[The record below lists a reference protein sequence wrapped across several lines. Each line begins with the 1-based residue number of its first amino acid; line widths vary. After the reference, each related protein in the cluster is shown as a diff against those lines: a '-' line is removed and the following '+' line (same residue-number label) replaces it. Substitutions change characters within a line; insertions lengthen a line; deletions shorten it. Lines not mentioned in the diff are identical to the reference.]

1 MEIEF
6 KLSTFEGP
14 LDLLLHL
21 IARHKLDICDI
32 EISLLLEQYLAFIE
46 NAPDNDLEYAGEFL
60 EMAARLV
67 YIKTAALL
75 PHPEEAQTL
84 KKELEGALIEYSLC
98 KQAAEKLKL
107 QNISGEIFTR
117 PPMQIKS
124 SGKYSRIY
132 PPMKLY
138 EAYMGI
144 SAKTRN
150 KKPIRKV
157 DFAPL
162 VSKRYVSVTSKVLFV
177 LKKLYHTGKCKSEE
191 IYNGLEDKS
200 SRIAAFLA
208 ILELTKAGRIY
219 FSQEDEYIIFNR
231 PPKKERRKSEQLQES
246 VQEQPQEPIGE
257 QLQETAPEQPQ
268 KPVQEQ
274 LQECVQKPEKNKPIV
289 FNNNPFIKIANKKYI
304 KGVNPMNEELLKK
317 AKEKLK
323 KLVEDGAE
331 FVKENISS
339 AIDTAIDTAK
349 TIAETVA
356 ETINENIT
364 QNRKNTNNLPK
375 KLYKTNREI
384 MSELNPRERR
394 QIWKNGFNRVKQRHT
409 RKQRR

>member
-21 IARHKLDICDI
+21 IAKHKLNICDI
-32 EISLLLEQYLAFIE
+32 EITLLLEQYLAFIE

-67 YIKTAALL
+67 YIKTVALL

-98 KQAAEKLKL
+98 KQAAEKLKI

-117 PPMQIKS
+117 PQIQIKS
-124 SGKYSRIY
+124 SGQYSRVY
-132 PPMKLY
+132 SPMKLY

-177 LKKLYHTGKCKSEE
+177 LKKLYHTGKCKSDEV
-191 IYNGLEDKS
+191 YNGLEDKS
-200 SRIAAFLA
+200 SKIATFLA

-219 FSQEDEYIIFNR
+219 FSQQDEYIIFNR
-231 PPKKERRKSEQLQES
+231 SQKPKKSKNLQNRA
-246 VQEQPQEPIGE
+246 QELEPIQEVVEITQEPEPIKE
-257 QLQETAPEQPQ
+257 IKQPQ
-268 KPVQEQ
+268 KPIA
-274 LQECVQKPEKNKPIV
+274 KPIV
-289 FNNNPFIKIANKKYI
+289 FNNNPFVKIANRKYV
-304 KGVNPMNEELLKK
+304 KGGSQMNDELFKK
-317 AKEKLK
+317 AKDTFK
-323 KLVEDGAE
+323 KIVAEGAD
-331 FVKENISS
+331 FVKETISN
-339 AIDTAIDTAK
+339 AIDTAMDTAK
-349 TIAETVA
+349 NIAETV
-356 ETINENIT
+356 ENIIEDIKPDKT
-364 QNRKNTNNLPK
+364 VEKNT
-375 KLYKTNREI
+375 KLYKTNAEI
-384 MSELNPRERR
+384 MSELTPRERKY
-394 QIWKNGFNRVKQRHT
+394 IWKNGFDRVKQRHT
-409 RKQRR
+409 KTQQKKNRS